1 MMSKHDNFRFLLPLG
16 FVLGLAG
23 VLFAQSAPTKNKI
36 LAVNGKSA
44 GPAVRQIDV
53 RSYVDIQ
60 TLAEVTNGVVTI
72 KPHRILLTIPASDSG
87 STATALPAPT
97 APPHP
102 LPAYTHD
109 PPSPPAPAHA

>member
-23 VLFAQSAPTKNKI
+23 VLFAQSTPTKNKI
-36 LAVNGKSA
+36 LVVNGKSA
-44 GPAVRQIDV
+44 GPAVRQIDG

-72 KPHRILLTIPASDSG
+72 DRHRILLTIPASDSAA
-87 STATALPAPT
+87 TAT
-97 APPHP
+97 
-102 LPAYTHD
+102 D
-109 PPSPPAPAHA
+109 PPPPTPPPTPPPPPPRPP